1 MEEEKNIKT
10 KINEGKG
17 LILGRRPG
25 EKILIG
31 KSVQIEVLKF
41 DRGSVT
47 LSIKAPKNIPVY
59 RQEVFEETVKQN
71 KKAIK
76 KDIAILKKVL
86 TGIKIVDKNAK
97 D

>member
-1 MEEEKNIKT
+1 MEEEKNIPNI
-10 KINEGKG
+10 INENKG
-17 LILGRRPG
+17 LLLGRRPG

-59 RQEVFEETVKQN
+59 RQEVFDEIVKQN
-71 KKAIK
+71 KQAIK
-76 KDIAILKKVL
+76 QDISILKEVL
-86 TGIKIVDKNAK
+86 TNIKIADKNIPN
-97 D
+97 